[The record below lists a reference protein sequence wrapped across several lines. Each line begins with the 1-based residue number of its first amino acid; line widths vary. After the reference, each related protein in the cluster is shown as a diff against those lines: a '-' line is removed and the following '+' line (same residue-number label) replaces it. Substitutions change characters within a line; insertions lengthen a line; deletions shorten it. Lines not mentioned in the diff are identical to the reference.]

1 MEWRDQKVSFFTYFS
16 LISKIDTTEDAVLAM
31 GEHDDEELK
40 LAFRMSLQPAP
51 DAKRS
56 KPRDITESPE
66 AMDRRLQRELR
77 AAAAEQRRVSAL
89 GALDPSSSVQ
99 VDVPLTKLRTPT
111 KLTDRSEGLA
121 PLRDATSEKTNRGKR
136 RVEDE
141 RQQLPLRLAEQLYLL
156 VFGTKVSKDVLC
168 QWCHQGFRF
177 SPDPETSL
185 GLVQREGGPCGVL
198 APIQAL
204 VLKYLLFATDDEK
217 DTDMKTRPALGS
229 SPLKPLQ
236 TGNSDAADVK
246 LIFSDT
252 QRTRALVQAMGET
265 LWRAGGKRKAVL
277 AVLDIP
283 EIYDEHGNS
292 EQEHDEAIA
301 KALEGINLD
310 SGKELHRV
318 IRVSTVSSLSALH
331 QQLHSLLP
339 GLRSP
344 WGALLLLFSL
354 LLSRGL
360 ELVHSDRDD
369 PVQPLVTPP
378 FGHASQE
385 IVNLLLCGQAV
396 PNVFDNNMD
405 LGGVCMKGI
414 STSVEVGFLTYFE
427 SLNLCHVGRNLKCPK
442 WPIWVIG
449 SDSHYSILFALDTSV
464 QDETDIE
471 DQETRIRQAFDAQ
484 DQSGGGGFISP
495 EALQQILVDLNIEM
509 PSEMLNN
516 LCSSDIVIW
525 NELWQALLQVDRTKG
540 GLKDSTTVFGKRQFE
555 VYHFNGIAKTVA
567 ASGDVTQQR
576 PRLTRVRVSVP
587 PKWTPDTALVEEYK
601 TTQQSAQDASQ
612 GSTEAAVA
620 AAPEPAQHAQLVD
633 CIRTRW
639 QRATCNWTGDAPS
652 IV

>member
-1 MEWRDQKVSFFTYFS
+1 
-16 LISKIDTTEDAVLAM
+16 M

-56 KPRDITESPE
+56 KPRDVTESPE

-121 PLRDATSEKTNRGKR
+121 PLRDASAEKTNRGKR

-217 DTDMKTRPALGS
+217 DTGMKNRPALGS

-396 PNVFDNNMD
+396 PNVFDNNVD

-449 SDSHYSILFALDTSV
+449 SDSHYSILFALDTWV
-464 QDETDIE
+464 QDETDVE
-471 DQETRIRQAFDAQ
+471 DQEARIRQAFDAQ

-509 PSEMLNN
+509 PPEMLNN

-540 GLKDSTTVFGKRQFE
+540 GLKDSTTVLGKRQFE
-555 VYHFNGIAKTVA
+555 VFHFNGIAKTVA

-601 TTQQSAQDASQ
+601 TIQQSAQDASQ
-612 GSTEAAVA
+612 GSTEAAA
-620 AAPEPAQHAQLVD
+620 AAAAVPEPAQHAQLVD